1 MQIIHAE
8 DLAWSHAQSSFQSS
22 SAGAG
27 FAAHVASEAQVPSE
41 LEAPEA
47 WRSFVESHQ
56 KKGDN
61 FRWWR
66 SPRGLLHH
74 LKRPP
79 FFWEPLPKVNKYKNM
94 DIHMKNTKRFL
105 NIMACFN
112 ANWRWWWIYPKMLP
126 LFHRHRLGSNCFRC
140 HFLYGNSLRA
150 KRVCKMFSCTISSS
164 WNVQISTRAK
174 KTKTNPTI
182 PILPLQRITRWRRMA
197 AGYVWTEFLKT
208 DMQTPNVWKEQH
220 VWKLH
225 YMPMFVHT
233 WMFHW
238 KKNSCGQSCTCKYRA
253 SALLI

>member
-126 LFHRHRLGSNCFRC
+126 LFHRHRFGSNCFRC

-197 AGYVWTEFLKT
+197 AGYVWTEFLKQICKLQMSEKNNMFGNCT
-208 DMQTPNVWKEQH
+208 ICRCLCIHECFIGRKTAAVNH
-220 VWKLH
+220 VH
-225 YMPMFVHT
+225 V
-233 WMFHW
+233 
-238 KKNSCGQSCTCKYRA
+238 NIGQVPC
-253 SALLI
+253 